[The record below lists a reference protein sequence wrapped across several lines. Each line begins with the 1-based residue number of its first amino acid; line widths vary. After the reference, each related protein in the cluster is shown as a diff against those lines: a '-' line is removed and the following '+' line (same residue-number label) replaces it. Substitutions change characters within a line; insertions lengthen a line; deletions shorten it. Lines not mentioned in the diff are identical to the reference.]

1 MNSSIREKLDHL
13 IHEDVN
19 EDYNSISALIGKN
32 HAYIQQF
39 IKRGIPKTLRDD
51 DLKIIAAHFSV
62 PLVYFNDPSGFNESS
77 PQYRGE
83 DKILS
88 IPYYDIGA
96 SAGAGS
102 YIDGENP
109 IGTLPFSV
117 DQLNVLGIK
126 NFDRLAVLKVRG
138 DSMLPSLNDGD
149 DILVSSE
156 LPRSVKDGIYV
167 IRLDDSLMV
176 KRISVNPVNKL
187 FTIRSDNTIYES
199 WENCPP
205 ESVSIIGRVVWA
217 GRRL

>member
-1 MNSSIREKLDHL
+1 MSSTIREKLDTL
-13 IHEDVN
+13 IREDSR
-19 EDYNSISALIGKN
+19 EDYNSVSALIGKN

-39 IKRGIPKTLRDD
+39 IKRGIPKSLRGT
-51 DLKIIAAHFSV
+51 DLKIIANHFHV
-62 PLVYFNDPSGFNESS
+62 PLVYFNEPSGFNESS
-77 PQYRGE
+77 SRYQGE
-83 DKILS
+83 HKILS

-117 DQLNVLGIK
+117 DQLNMLHIK
-126 NFDRLAVLKVRG
+126 NFDKLAVLKVRG

-149 DILVSSE
+149 DILVCSD
-156 LPRSVKDGIYV
+156 LPRSIKDGIYV

-187 FTIRSDNTIYES
+187 FTIKSDNTIYES

-205 ESVSIIGRVVWA
+205 ESVSLIGRVVWA